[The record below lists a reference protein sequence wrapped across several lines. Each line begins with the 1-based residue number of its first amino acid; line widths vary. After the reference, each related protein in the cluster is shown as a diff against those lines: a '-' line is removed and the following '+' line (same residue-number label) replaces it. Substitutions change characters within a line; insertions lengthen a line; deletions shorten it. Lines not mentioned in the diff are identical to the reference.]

1 MTDRRSRFAI
11 GTSGL
16 QHHHLRVWALGLLL
30 IPLLAG
36 CGGREDRTVPED
48 TAIASDAAEATPEYN
63 RDMHVIQE
71 LWKELKALEQTADSS
86 TEKKRQALQ
95 QALQA
100 RVDALDVS
108 ADSLGESERQVLAEI
123 KRTISRDKP

>member
-1 MTDRRSRFAI
+1 MTDRRPRFAI

-16 QHHHLRVWALGLLL
+16 QHRHLRVWALGLLL

-48 TAIASDAAEATPEYN
+48 TAIPSDAAEATPEYN

-86 TEKKRQALQ
+86 TEKKRQALR
-95 QALQA
+95 QALQE
-100 RVDALDVS
+100 RVDALDAS
-108 ADSLGESERQVLAEI
+108 ADSLDESERQLLADI
-123 KRTISRDKP
+123 KRKTSQAKP